1 MSSRLMELLLD
12 IRQLCFCS
20 AIYLAGFVLYMLLF
34 IQSIVCLTFAYTY
47 TDNRAYVIAKQT
59 FKPQCLYNRHS
70 TPTDYDNRD
79 CVLHPQNSARNPLI
93 VRAESSKCPR
103 GYMRIF
109 RAVVCG
115 KS

>member
-1 MSSRLMELLLD
+1 
-12 IRQLCFCS
+12 
-20 AIYLAGFVLYMLLF
+20 MLLF

-47 TDNRAYVIAKQT
+47 TDNHRAYVIAKQT

-103 GYMRIF
+103 GIRRLSARIYADF
-109 RAVVCG
+109 LRGRLRKKLSFPCHVPYV
-115 KS
+115 